1 MTEFSVKNSKK
12 AVEFKCLQCYLN
24 TLKKRQMSTKNA
36 KIAVFSWRKVSTR
49 FMKQKASETSVNNSK
64 NKKNTKK
71 SSMKRSGASCG
82 LSFTCPAEIFSAL
95 QVTTDS
101 GYDFLVTPIVHPRF
115 RARSDMKRNYA
126 FTRSD
131 LILSSSE
138 WSSLVVGAVSRH
150 LSLESPNAGV
160 RRDAEDALQREL
172 NFASHLGKKFE

>member
-1 MTEFSVKNSKK
+1 
-12 AVEFKCLQCYLN
+12 
-24 TLKKRQMSTKNA
+24 
-36 KIAVFSWRKVSTR
+36 
-49 FMKQKASETSVNNSK
+49 
-64 NKKNTKK
+64 
-71 SSMKRSGASCG
+71 MKRSGASCG

-131 LILSSSE
+131 LLLSSSE

-172 NFASHLGKKFE
+172 NFASHLGKNNWNFLNGKKSRENVLVLHCLIVDKFDFTRKIVN

>member
-1 MTEFSVKNSKK
+1 
-12 AVEFKCLQCYLN
+12 
-24 TLKKRQMSTKNA
+24 
-36 KIAVFSWRKVSTR
+36 
-49 FMKQKASETSVNNSK
+49 
-64 NKKNTKK
+64 
-71 SSMKRSGASCG
+71 MKRSGASCG

-131 LILSSSE
+131 LLLSSSE

-172 NFASHLGKKFE
+172 NFASHLGTNNWNFLNGKKVVKMFWFCTV